1 MPQMSPLSWWMLF
14 IYFLVLLLLFSIMNY
29 YIFLYPPQKSEAS
42 NKISIKSMNW
52 KW

>member
-14 IYFLVLLLLFSIMNY
+14 IYFIILLFLFSLMNY
-29 YIFLYPPQKSEAS
+29 YIFFYTPQKSEMS
-42 NKISIKSMNW
+42 DIKIKSMSW

>member
-14 IYFLVLLLLFSIMNY
+14 IYFIIIMLMFNMMNY
-29 YIFLYPPQKSEAS
+29 YIIMYNSPLSKFTKFSFKSL
-42 NKISIKSMNW
+42 NW

>member
-14 IYFLVLLLLFSIMNY
+14 IYFIIMLLMFNMMNY
-29 YIFLYPPQKSEAS
+29 YITMYISPQSS
-42 NKISIKSMNW
+42 SIKMSKKSMNW

>member
-14 IYFLVLLLLFSIMNY
+14 IYFMLLMLMFATMNY
-29 YIFLYPPQKSEAS
+29 YIFFYQPQKSDS
-42 NKISIKSMNW
+42 IKLKIKSMNW

>member
-14 IYFLVLLLLFSIMNY
+14 IYFIMLLIMFSIVNY
-29 YIFLYPPQKSEAS
+29 YIFCYPPQKVEST
-42 NKISIKSMNW
+42 SIITKSMNW